1 MSKEIFQVSKF
12 SEYYDLRDKARELNA
27 HFALLYWDE
36 IGGYACT
43 PEVKEYFHNLVEKDT
58 RNIIWAIADKE
69 LWPDNEKDSSS
80 FLSPG
85 TLELGINRDL
95 KGRFNSLT
103 NHASGFGSKWGKSW
117 EQFLDESFAR
127 LA

>member
-1 MSKEIFQVSKF
+1 MSKEIFQVNSLD
-12 SEYYDLRDKARELNA
+12 EYFELRAKARELNA

-69 LWPDNEKDSSS
+69 LWPDDEKDSSS
-80 FLSPG
+80 FLSSG
-85 TLELGINRDL
+85 TLELGINSDG
-95 KGRFNSLT
+95 KGDFYSLE
-103 NHASGFGSKWGKSW
+103 NHASGLDSKWGKSW